1 MTWHKQFL
9 SENNKSKSLSSKN
22 NLFKLIAEVYS
33 ESFTEKEREMISED
47 FFENTLTEIFSGIDY
62 SKISRSINENKSIF
76 RIPLI
81 KDIFS
86 LEKYETI

>member
-62 SKISRSINENKSIF
+62 SKISRSINENKSIQQLLKEEEE
-76 RIPLI
+76 ISAEEI
-81 KDIFS
+81 
-86 LEKYETI
+86 